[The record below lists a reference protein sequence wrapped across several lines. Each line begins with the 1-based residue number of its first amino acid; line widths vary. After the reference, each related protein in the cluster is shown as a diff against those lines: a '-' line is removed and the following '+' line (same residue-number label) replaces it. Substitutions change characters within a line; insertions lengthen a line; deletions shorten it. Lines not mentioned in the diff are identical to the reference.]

1 MNGVVVVKKK
11 IIMINTIIIKCEKK
25 SVLQLFVKMSI
36 LLVIFFELGLE
47 RAAEL
52 GLERAAAELWFDDDV
67 LLFVLT
73 MV

>member
-1 MNGVVVVKKK
+1 
-11 IIMINTIIIKCEKK
+11 MI
-25 SVLQLFVKMSI
+25 I
-36 LLVIFFELGLE
+36 LLILFELGLE